1 MRGGAM
7 IHWSGTHRRAAARLL
22 VCLLSIHAASRH
34 VRPVAA
40 AAVDYGDAMAKAILF
55 FEAQRSGQLT
65 GAAIPTT
72 ITWRGDSGLSDG
84 TAQGVDL
91 RGGYYEG
98 GSNVKAGLPGAFAAT
113 MLAWSL
119 LDFGRHILAAGAA
132 AQLSAARGALQW
144 ATDYVI
150 KAHTKPEELWAQ
162 VGDAVTDGACW
173 QRPEDMGTSRTAYRL
188 NATRPGSDL
197 AAESAAA
204 LAAASLAFRDVNA
217 SYAASCLAHAQQLF
231 VFADKYRGA
240 YSTVIPGAALNFPS
254 TGYTDELAWAAAW
267 LYRATGLKRY
277 LEYVQRNEAAIGG
290 TQQMHTEM
298 SWDQKLPGAQVLL
311 AQALW
316 AGLPASIQGSAA
328 IMGVVE
334 GYAGMA
340 ELYACAHMPANPLR
354 AVYTTP
360 AGLLYVRGSNAQLA
374 LSSVFL
380 LALLADSLAAAS
392 RSLHCQGV
400 SFSPSQITAFAQSQV
415 DYLLGSNPLALS
427 FMVGFGTAFPEKVHH
442 RAASIVSFNVDPTP
456 VTCQGGN
463 TTYLQSASPN
473 PNVLVGAILG
483 GPNATDGFLGSRLHL
498 PFPSMPCHPPAP
510 PRSPPPQTDGFVDSR
525 LQPAFTE
532 PSAAANAVAVG
543 LLARL
548 TAGALPPA
556 SPPPPFPPAPCSP
569 PPPPPAP
576 RPPPVRLPPSAP
588 RPPPGR
594 PTVCPAH
601 HCPAVPLLPCRPLS
615 VHTQTFLAGRLWSSG
630 AAAIV
635 NR

>member
-1 MRGGAM
+1 MRGDAM

-22 VCLLSIHAASRH
+22 VCLLSIHAARH
-34 VRPVAA
+34 VRPVA

-72 ITWRGDSGLSDG
+72 ITWRGNSGLSDG

-119 LDFGRHILAAGAA
+119 VDFGRHILAAGGA
-132 AQLSAARGALQW
+132 AQLSAARDALRW
-144 ATDYVI
+144 ATDYLI

-162 VGDAVTDGACW
+162 VGDWVTDGACW
-173 QRPEDMGTSRTAYRL
+173 QRPEDMSTSRTAYRI

-217 SYAASCLAHAQQLF
+217 SYAASCLAHAQQLL
-231 VFADKYRGA
+231 VFADKYRGV
-240 YSTVIPGAALNFPS
+240 YSTVVPGAALKFPS

-267 LYRATGLKRY
+267 LYRATGLRRY

-298 SWDQKLPGAQVLL
+298 SWDQTLPGAQLLL

-340 ELYACAHMPANPLR
+340 EVYACAHMPANPLR

-360 AGLLYVRGSNAQLA
+360 AGLLYVRASNAQLA
-374 LSSVFL
+374 LSSAFL
-380 LALLADSLAAAS
+380 LALLADSLAATS
-392 RSLHCQGV
+392 RSLDCQGV

-427 FMVGFGTAFPEKVHH
+427 FMVGFGTAFPQKVHH
-442 RAASIVSFNVDPTP
+442 RAASIVSFNTDPSP

-463 TTYLQSASPN
+463 TTYLQSASAN
-473 PNVLVGAILG
+473 PNVLVGAIVG
-483 GPNATDGFLGSRLHL
+483 GPNATDGFLDSRLH
-498 PFPSMPCHPPAP
+498 
-510 PRSPPPQTDGFVDSR
+510 
-525 LQPAFTE
+525 PAFTE

-548 TAGALPPA
+548 AAGALPPA
-556 SPPPPFPPAPCSP
+556 SPPPPSPPRSPLPSAPAPCTSP
-569 PPPPPAP
+569 SPTATAPFCPPTSP
-576 RPPPVRLPPSAP
+576 R
-588 RPPPGR
+588 
-594 PTVCPAH
+594 
-601 HCPAVPLLPCRPLS
+601 
-615 VHTQTFLAGRLWSSG
+615 
-630 AAAIV
+630 
-635 NR
+635 